1 MKYVSFVQKQGH
13 LHSDNENSVEDEIWR
28 ICEVLNERLLTNR
41 LSSDNR
47 WRNGYK

>member
-28 ICEVLNERLLTNR
+28 ICDEELVPVSDRLNSINP
-41 LSSDNR
+41 
-47 WRNGYK
+47 